1 MSLSDPGLP
10 PHHGSDFNVLSLH
23 LRECGQDTY
32 DATTKRGGSIEGL
45 HERDKVTIVR
55 KEYVLQQDQSVLLRA
70 GETVQFPNN
79 HLFASTML
87 HVVHHFLDGGTIQG
101 SSGKAGIH
109 MDSIDCIIIGSTI
122 APETFLLLCHGVTFL
137 RLLRSADTDIQIYN
151 IVNVNRCHNNLQS
164 FISIHAPTRGAT
176 TVAPVQPDITT
187 ADST

>member
-10 PHHGSDFNVLSLH
+10 SHHGSDFNVLSLH
-23 LRECGQDTY
+23 LCECGQDTY

-55 KEYVLQQDQSVLLRA
+55 KEYVLQQNQSVLLRT
-70 GETVQFPNN
+70 GEPVQLPHN

-87 HVVHHFLDGGTIQG
+87 HIGHHFLDGGTIQG

-122 APETFLLLCHGVTFL
+122 APETFLLLCHGITFL
-137 RLLRSADTDIQIYN
+137 RLFGSTDTDIQIYN
-151 IVNVNRCHNNLQS
+151 IVNVNR
-164 FISIHAPTRGAT
+164 
-176 TVAPVQPDITT
+176 
-187 ADST
+187 

>member
-10 PHHGSDFNVLSLH
+10 SHHGSDFNVLSLH

-70 GETVQFPNN
+70 GEPVQLPHN

-87 HVVHHFLDGGTIQG
+87 HIGHHFLDCGTIQG

-137 RLLRSADTDIQIYN
+137 RLLRSADTNIQIYN
-151 IVNVNRCHNNLQS
+151 IIKVNSSHNNL
-164 FISIHAPTRGAT
+164 
-176 TVAPVQPDITT
+176 V
-187 ADST
+187 STHTII